1 MARLTQSFFQTI
13 LKIEGGYQNRA
24 DDNGNWA
31 CGALVGTKYGVSAV
45 AFREWVNR
53 CPTAQEMKNL
63 TEAQAFDFY
72 AWYFNR
78 YNLYPIENQ
87 QFFELLANNTMG
99 SPANAVKVE
108 QRALNKMGYPVSIDG
123 MRGAQTIAALND
135 AWRKNPGAIYNTIR
149 EDWITYL
156 KNLNKPQFL
165 TGWLYRMNTYF
176 PPMGAVGFGVG
187 AALALLLIFFALK
200 K

>member
-1 MARLTQSFFQTI
+1 MARLTQSFFSKI
-13 LKIEGGYQNRA
+13 LAIEGGYQNRA

-53 CPTAQEMKNL
+53 CPTAQEIKSL
-63 TEAQAFDFY
+63 TESQAFDFY
-72 AWYFNR
+72 AWYFDR

-99 SPANAVKVE
+99 SPTNAAKVE
-108 QRALNKMGYPVSIDG
+108 QRALNKLGYKVNVDG
-123 MRGAQTIAALND
+123 IRGAQTIKALND
-135 AWRKNPGAIYNTIR
+135 AWRANPTLAYNTIR
-149 EDWITYL
+149 QDWIDYL
-156 KNLNKPQFL
+156 KSLNKPQFL

-176 PPMGAVGFGVG
+176 PPVG
-187 AALALLLIFFALK
+187 AAGIGIATALALLLIFFVVK